1 MLLITRPK
9 EESTA
14 WPAKLLGGVVFIACE
29 GAQDAAMGR
38 RLDEAFRRG
47 GAHEVRWLRFERR
60 GAGEGAW
67 LRGDG
72 WALTTSE
79 D

>member
-1 MLLITRPK
+1 M
-9 EESTA
+9 A
-14 WPAKLLGGVVFIACE
+14 WPARLLGGVVFIACE
-29 GAQDAAMGR
+29 GAQDAAAGR

-47 GAHEVRWLRFERR
+47 GAHAVRWLRF
-60 GAGEGAW
+60 GPPPHGEGVW
-67 LRGDG
+67 LGGDG